1 MVRSAVSEETKQR
14 AYSPHRIV
22 VVTAICLV
30 FVAGVTAC
38 WSPAENP
45 TVVDSQEVADSPAA
59 TLLPAAATGTPPLEA
74 IARPTI
80 GLATPWEV
88 AGGAAYSPDPS
99 DAIIA
104 TPLPIIV
111 QGPPSASLFRS
122 SDEISFL
129 WTWPRELEEGDR
141 FVIYLTT
148 NGERS
153 PVGVVTDMNLGM
165 GYQIQTILGE
175 IVGKPGTYGWQVVL
189 ESLDGE
195 VIIAQSEV
203 RPITLMEG

>member
-1 MVRSAVSEETKQR
+1 VSEETKQR
-14 AYSPHRIV
+14 TLSLHRIAV
-22 VVTAICLV
+22 VMAICLL
-30 FVAGVTAC
+30 FVTSVTAC
-38 WSPAENP
+38 WRPVENS
-45 TVVDSQEVADSPAA
+45 TVVDSQEAA
-59 TLLPAAATGTPPLEA
+59 NSSAVTPLPAVATVTSPPESVD
-74 IARPTI
+74 RPTI

-88 AGGAAYSPDPS
+88 AGGAAYSPASTDG
-99 DAIIA
+99 ITA
-104 TPLPIIV
+104 TPMPIVV

-129 WTWPRELEEGDR
+129 WTWPQELDEGDR
-141 FVIYLTT
+141 FVVYLTT

-153 PVGVVTDMNLGM
+153 PVGAVTDMNLGM